1 MIQTPQIK
9 PITKRTRRIGLWI
22 ALPASLFLILFFSLH
37 KSEPSYQGKLLSRW
51 IRGLEYENINPT
63 DEQRTA
69 LRAMGEPAVIHLM
82 EMLQRR
88 DSFFKQKFVAY
99 AHTHASIHNRF
110 IAPRQIIPEDV
121 YHAQA
126 ATALGEIGP
135 AAQMAIPALLAATT
149 NHYVGSRAKA
159 ALMKIRQD
167 SVASLLQ
174 SLEDPRST
182 NWTEAAWTAKY
193 LGTNA
198 QAAVPLLVKA
208 LQDTNASV
216 RESAIEALGG
226 IASGPEI
233 TVPALLESVKTEP
246 DAGLRR
252 GAIDALCQFKN
263 DKQQIVPVLLSF
275 MQTKDINVWLGAAF
289 GLEDMLSPDEKK
301 TLYGPALIQSLN
313 NPVESIRL
321 NATMFLKRIDPAAA
335 AKAGVK

>member
-1 MIQTPQIK
+1 M
-9 PITKRTRRIGLWI
+9 TKRARRIGLW
-22 ALPASLFLILFFSLH
+22 AAVAATVFLILIFFLH

-51 IRGLEYENINPT
+51 IRGLEYENVNPT

-69 LRAMGEPAVIHLM
+69 LRAMGEPAVTRLT
-82 EMLQRR
+82 EMLQCR

-99 AHTHASIHNRF
+99 ARTHASIHNRF

-135 AAQMAIPALLAATT
+135 AAQTAIPALLAATT
-149 NHYVGSRAKA
+149 NHYYDVRSRAKA

-174 SLEDPRST
+174 SLEDPRSRS
-182 NWTEAAWTAKY
+182 WAEAAETAKY

-198 QAAVPLLVKA
+198 QAAVPLLIKA
-208 LQDTNASV
+208 LQDTNVSV
-216 RESAIEALGG
+216 RELAIEGLGG
-226 IASGPEI
+226 IANDPKI
-233 TVPALLESVKTEP
+233 TVPALIESVKTEP

-252 GAIDALCQFKN
+252 GAIDSLCQFKN
-263 DKQQIVPVLLSF
+263 EKQQIVPVMLSF
-275 MQTKDINVWLGAAF
+275 MQNQDLNVWLGAAF
-289 GLEDMLSPDEKK
+289 GVEDMLSPDEKK

-313 NPVESIRL
+313 SPVESIRL
-321 NATMFLKRIDPAAA
+321 NAAMFLRRTDPAVAT
-335 AKAGVK
+335 KAGVK